1 MIFLIRAD
9 DFILKDYQEH
19 DIEASACMLYVVEL
33 QYSESEI
40 SDEEISKVLVLM
52 KSQKE
57 RRRNEGIMR
66 NNEVNFLS
74 YSKSI

>member
-1 MIFLIRAD
+1 MIFLIGAD
-9 DFILKDYQEH
+9 DFILNDYQEH
-19 DIEASACMLYVVEL
+19 EIEASACMLYVVEL
-33 QYSESEI
+33 QY

-57 RRRNEGIMR
+57 SCRNEGIMR